1 VRARGG
7 YAASAPWK
15 TSGCTS
21 RAPSSRHS
29 RNTCLAQVWHFPQ
42 QEPTPRLLRNAGIV
56 VCPRSTASRIF
67 RSETLWQMQMI
78 MRIPCWFQVEEEIK
92 AKQVVVKFFVN
103 TTNSCLDYFWFTTR
117 LQAFFA
123 QGEELRIF

>member
-1 VRARGG
+1 
-7 YAASAPWK
+7 
-15 TSGCTS
+15 
-21 RAPSSRHS
+21 
-29 RNTCLAQVWHFPQ
+29 
-42 QEPTPRLLRNAGIV
+42 
-56 VCPRSTASRIF
+56 
-67 RSETLWQMQMI
+67 MQMI